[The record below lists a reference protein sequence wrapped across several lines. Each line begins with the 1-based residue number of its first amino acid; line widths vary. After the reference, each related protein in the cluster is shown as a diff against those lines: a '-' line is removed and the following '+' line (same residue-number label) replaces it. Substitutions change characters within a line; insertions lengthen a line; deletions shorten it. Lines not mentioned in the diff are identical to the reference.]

1 MIGLSK
7 ISRLA
12 LLPALFGRI
21 TLAPAVW
28 HEVVVQGRGR
38 SGSAEVQN
46 ATYNSGMEVKLSPLS
61 TLDDQRLITETLGTL
76 RFPEYVTGYSVKFDQ
91 EPTGDPAVWID
102 FLVQAD
108 DDVAFPKSEISALNK
123 FTNKVRVLLLEKHIQ
138 SWPYVRL
145 HLA

>member
-1 MIGLSK
+1 
-7 ISRLA
+7 
-12 LLPALFGRI
+12 
-21 TLAPAVW
+21 
-28 HEVVVQGRGR
+28 
-38 SGSAEVQN
+38 
-46 ATYNSGMEVKLSPLS
+46 MEVKLSPLS
-61 TLDDQRLITETLGTL
+61 TLDDQRLIAETLGAL

-102 FLVQAD
+102 FLVKAD